1 VLLGGNHQAIERW
14 RLEQARRRTW
24 TVRPDLRT
32 TQPLP
37 ADTEVHVAVPAEL
50 DPPAQLVEVARAH
63 GVAGLVLIG
72 ADEARVLAWVAAVG
86 GRVQVT
92 GFPKLA
98 GLRRRIRQRTGV
110 DAWVVVLAEA
120 SDAGAVSDQRVLLDA
135 LGRGPMG
142 ASAEGRDRDAG
153 AARALILVLP
163 GVPAPSDADA
173 VFAPLG
179 DPAGEVATEA
189 GIADASRPPEGHA
202 RLLDRTLRGLFR
214 SRPSGAR

>member
-63 GVAGLVLIG
+63 GVAGLVSIG
-72 ADEARVLAWVAAVG
+72 ADEARVLAWVAAVR

-98 GLRRRIRQRTGV
+98 ALRRRIRQRTGV

-120 SDAGAVSDQRVLLDA
+120 PDGGAVSDPRVLLDTLA
-135 LGRGPMG
+135 A
-142 ASAEGRDRDAG
+142 ASQTP
-153 AARALILVLP
+153 ARPLILVLP
-163 GVPAPSDADA
+163 GVSAPSDADA
-173 VFAPLG
+173 VFAPLAE
-179 DPAGEVATEA
+179 PAGEVATEA